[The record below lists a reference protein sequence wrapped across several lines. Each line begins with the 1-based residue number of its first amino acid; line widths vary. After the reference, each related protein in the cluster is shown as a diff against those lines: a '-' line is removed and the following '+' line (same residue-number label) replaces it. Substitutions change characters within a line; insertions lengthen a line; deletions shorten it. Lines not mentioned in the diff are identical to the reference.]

1 MRDLKQ
7 LLEPLERREMPDRW
21 DAIQSRPLRSVP
33 SPPRSR
39 VGAYAG
45 AALVAIVAIAV
56 VARLGPLG
64 SETSPPL
71 SESSQPPEW
80 LAETAY
86 RFAYQNGD
94 MVPDRAAW
102 SMDDL
107 SASLGMPVAQGPDP
121 SVPLYSIVLYG
132 DFTAYGEKGIDGG
145 SSSTGTIAFARVA
158 SDDHQVVAWG
168 VSNETVD
175 LPDLQPLILPD
186 PAHVLSSSE
195 GWRIAV
201 PPPWQTQQA
210 TITWDGAQVQQTIL
224 STVMPGSLAFA
235 YEPMPIAAALGFP
248 ADGVA
253 LVVTATPMG
262 SMAFAPH
269 STPLSFE
276 DFERSRGADGST
288 EGILLVQGPDRQ
300 YAVTVRIGPDT
311 SVLDRA
317 ALDET
322 LASLTFG

>member
-1 MRDLKQ
+1 MPDLKQ

-21 DAIQSRPLRSVP
+21 DAIQGRPLRPVP
-33 SPPRSR
+33 LPPRSR
-39 VGAYAG
+39 VSAYAV
-45 AALVAIVAIAV
+45 AALVAIVAIAAV
-56 VARLGPLG
+56 VRLAPLG
-64 SETSPPL
+64 SEASPPL
-71 SESSQPPEW
+71 SGSSQPPEW

-94 MVPDRAAW
+94 MLPDRAAW

-132 DFTAYGEKGIDGG
+132 HFTAYGEKGIDDGPP
-145 SSSTGTIAFARVA
+145 STGTMVFARVA

-168 VSNETVD
+168 VSDEAVD
-175 LPDLQPLILPD
+175 LSDLQPLILPD
-186 PAHVLSSSE
+186 PAHVLSSPE

-201 PPPWQTQQA
+201 PPPWETQQA
-210 TITWDGAQVQQTIL
+210 TVTWDGAQIQQTIV
-224 STVMPGSLAFA
+224 STVMPGSLTFA
-235 YEPMPIAAALGFP
+235 YEPMPIVAAPGFP

-253 LVVTATPMG
+253 LVVTATPLG
-262 SMAFAPH
+262 SMPFAPH
-269 STPLSFE
+269 STPLSFG
-276 DFERSRGADGST
+276 DFERSTGADGST

-300 YAVTVRIGPDT
+300 YAVTVRIGPDA
-311 SVLDRA
+311 SALDRA